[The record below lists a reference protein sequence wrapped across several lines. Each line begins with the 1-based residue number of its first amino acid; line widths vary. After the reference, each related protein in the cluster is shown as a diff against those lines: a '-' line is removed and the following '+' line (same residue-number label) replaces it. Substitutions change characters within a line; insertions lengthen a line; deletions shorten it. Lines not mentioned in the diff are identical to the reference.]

1 MANFD
6 FTSFHP
12 GCDGVNVVAGPS
24 GFLVV
29 CPKCRVASDLEG
41 VSKKTNVPDALK
53 VGMPGSAE
61 AYRPATGK
69 MSLGVK

>member
-12 GCDGVNVVAGPS
+12 DCDGVHVIAGPS
-24 GFLVV
+24 GFLAV
-29 CPKCRVASDLEG
+29 CPKCRVAADLEG
-41 VSKKTNVPDALK
+41 VSKKTAVQDILK

-61 AYRPATGK
+61 VYRPATGK
-69 MSLGVK
+69 MSVGVK